1 VRNALQSLQTARQR
15 LAAARSAVTAR
26 RERLESEAFMFE
38 RGSSTT
44 FLVQTRQNEYSAARG
59 AEARARVDLN
69 LAIAEYHRATGVTLE
84 TWGINTA
91 VETR

>member
-1 VRNALQSLQTARQR
+1 
-15 LAAARSAVTAR
+15 
-26 RERLESEAFMFE
+26 
-38 RGSSTT
+38 
-44 FLVQTRQNEYSAARG
+44 VQTRQNEYSAARG